1 MNHNQSGCF
10 AEYKFATRAMEQ
22 GFNVSMPLLDSSP
35 YDAIIE
41 KDGELFKIQIKYVS
55 ANRKKRR
62 DDIQL
67 NLSGLKVFYHLKDV
81 DFFAIYFEEHDG
93 FFIVKNKEQRSIR
106 LSMSGIYKDNF
117 RNFALI
123 TR

>member
-35 YDAIIE
+35 YDSIIE

-55 ANRKKRR
+55 ADRKKRR
-62 DDIQL
+62 NDVHL
-67 NLSGLKVFYHLKDV
+67 NLSGVKGFYHLKYV
-81 DFFAIYFEEHDG
+81 DFFAIYLEEHDG

>member
-55 ANRKKRR
+55 ADRKKRR

-67 NLSGLKVFYHLKDV
+67 NLSGLKVFYRLKDV

-93 FFIVKNKEQRSIR
+93 FFIIKNKEQRSIR